1 MVYWCTSV
9 NLISPPFKN
18 ETAFTHYKDMY
29 ATFQGSMDGRVRL
42 PFFTELNLLP
52 FLSFFLLSIDCIDPL
67 ILPNEQSF
75 TRDVDEKANAY
86 FQAIYNKSMSVDK
99 LLELL
104 KQFKDS
110 SVKKDRVC
118 SVQVIIT
125 PSVDDMY
132 FFSGFVCLYAEK
144 HV

>member
-1 MVYWCTSV
+1 MKLHLHITKICMLCFKVVWLGKWGCLSLQ
-9 NLISPPFKN
+9 NLICYLFC
-18 ETAFTHYKDMY
+18 
-29 ATFQGSMDGRVRL
+29 L
-42 PFFTELNLLP
+42 
-52 FLSFFLLSIDCIDPL
+52 FLLSIDCIDPL

>member
-1 MVYWCTSV
+1 MYVYSSLSLQNFICY
-9 NLISPPFKN
+9 LF
-18 ETAFTHYKDMY
+18 Y
-29 ATFQGSMDGRVRL
+29 L
-42 PFFTELNLLP
+42 FFW
-52 FLSFFLLSIDCIDPL
+52 FFNCIDPL

-118 SVQVIIT
+118 IV
-125 PSVDDMY
+125 
-132 FFSGFVCLYAEK
+132 
-144 HV
+144 

>member
-1 MVYWCTSV
+1 MMDSAFVCTIP
-9 NLISPPFKN
+9 L
-18 ETAFTHYKDMY
+18 
-29 ATFQGSMDGRVRL
+29 
-42 PFFTELNLLP
+42 
-52 FLSFFLLSIDCIDPL
+52 DPL

-86 FQAIYNKSMSVDK
+86 FQAIYNKSMTVDK

-118 SVQVIIT
+118 IVLWL
-125 PSVDDMY
+125 PHHRLM
-132 FFSGFVCLYAEK
+132 K
-144 HV
+144 HNSP